1 MERVLIVIPPFI
13 LLIAGATTVSL
24 KTLQPAARI
33 PSATHSLPLP
43 PGPRGTWL
51 LGSLRD
57 FRAGMLSFFD
67 RCRAEH
73 GPISYFRLGPRRV
86 LLVSEPAAIEEV
98 LVTKN
103 RSFQKHYAIRLLQP
117 VIGNGLLLS
126 EGKFWLTQR
135 RLVQPAFSHRAV
147 EGFVDVVGRQVER
160 LATQWER
167 DSQRDIY
174 RDMTDL
180 TVRIAAEG
188 LLGCELAADHA
199 ALSEALE
206 IVHAD
211 FEHRFMSAFNPP
223 LWIPTA
229 ANRKLRGAI
238 RTLNGIIERLIAD
251 RRSRPAGRIDALS
264 LLLRAE
270 EGENSMTDRQLR
282 DEVMTLLLAGHD
294 TTANALTWAC
304 VLLARHPEV
313 MQKLRTESL
322 AVLGTRTPAA
332 SDLPRLTFSRQVVQ
346 EAMRLYP
353 PAYVFGREAIC
364 ETVVAGY
371 RVPKGT
377 RALICQWL
385 MHRDSRFFSEPAEF
399 RPERWTDE
407 FQRALPTHAYLPF
420 GGGPR
425 VCLGKEFA
433 MAEAVCILSMLAA
446 RFDLSLLSNPQPW
459 PTVTLRPSGA
469 VTTRVELVR
478 GST

>member
-1 MERVLIVIPPFI
+1 M
-13 LLIAGATTVSL
+13 SL
-24 KTLQPAARI
+24 KTLQPATRI
-33 PSATHSLPLP
+33 PAATHSLPLP

-57 FRAGMLSFFD
+57 FQAGMLSFFD

-73 GPISYFRLGPRRV
+73 GPISYFRLGPRRI

-103 RSFQKHYAIRLLQP
+103 RSFQKHYAVRLLQP
-117 VIGNGLLLS
+117 VIGNGLVLS

-199 ALSEALE
+199 ALSDALE

-229 ANRKLRGAI
+229 ANRKLRGAV
-238 RTLNGIIERLIAD
+238 RTLNRIIERLIAD
-251 RRSRPAGRIDALS
+251 RRSRPTGQVDALS

-270 EGENSMTDRQLR
+270 EGADGMTDRQLR

-313 MQKLRTESL
+313 MQKLRAESL
-322 AVLGTRTPAA
+322 AVLGTRIPAA
-332 SDLPRLTFSRQVVQ
+332 SDLPQLTFSRQVVQ

-364 ETVVAGY
+364 DTAVAGY

-377 RALICQWL
+377 SVLICQWL
-385 MHRDSRFFSEPAEF
+385 MHRDARFFSEPTEF
-399 RPERWTDE
+399 HPERWTED
-407 FQRALPTHAYLPF
+407 FQRALPQHAYLPF

-425 VCLGKEFA
+425 VCIGKEFA
-433 MAEAVCILSMLAA
+433 MAEAVCILSMLVG

-459 PTVTLRPSGA
+459 PTVTLRPSGPVNA
-469 VTTRVELVR
+469 QVEAIR
-478 GST
+478 SAN

>member
-1 MERVLIVIPPFI
+1 MSPKLSHFPVRVH
-13 LLIAGATTVSL
+13 
-24 KTLQPAARI
+24 
-33 PSATHSLPLP
+33 PSVDLLPLP
-43 PGPRGTWL
+43 TGPQGKWL
-51 LGSLRD
+51 LGSLGE

-67 RCRAEH
+67 RCRTQH
-73 GPISYFRLGPRRV
+73 GPISYFRLGPRRII
-86 LLVSEPAAIEEV
+86 LVSEPAAIEEV
-98 LVTKN
+98 LVTQN
-103 RSFQKHYAIRLLQP
+103 RNFQKHYAVRLLQP

-126 EGKFWLTQR
+126 EGKFWLKQR
-135 RLVQPAFSHRAV
+135 RLVQPAFGRRAV
-147 EGFVDVVGRQVER
+147 ERFVDVVGRQVTR
-160 LATQWER
+160 LTSEWER
-167 DSQRDIY
+167 ESQRDIY

-188 LLGCELAADHA
+188 MLGCELPADHT

-211 FEHRFMSAFNPP
+211 FERRFMSAFNAPM
-223 LWIPTA
+223 WIPTT

-251 RRSRPAGRIDALS
+251 RRSRPAAQMDALS

-270 EGENSMTDRQLR
+270 EEAKSMSDRQLR

-304 VLLARHPEV
+304 VLLARHPDA
-313 MQKLRTESL
+313 MQKLRNESL
-322 AVLGTRTPAA
+322 TVLGTRTPTA

-364 ETVVAGY
+364 DTAVAGY

-377 RALICQWL
+377 SVLICQWL

-399 RPERWTDE
+399 RPDRWTEE
-407 FQRALPTHAYLPF
+407 FQRALPQHAYLPF

-425 VCLGKEFA
+425 VCIGKEFA
-433 MAEAVCILSMLAA
+433 MAEAVCILSVLAA

-459 PTVTLRPSGA
+459 PTVTLRPSGP
-469 VTTRVELVR
+469 VTTRVELIR